1 MYEKNADIMSSLAGA
16 KDSVS
21 KGALSLLAKLKGT
34 SQNDIDNSV
43 KSQLPPEMAAGID
56 SVRNTV
62 QSQLPSDVSK
72 IVDDVR
78 SQTGGQL
85 ADKATKAL
93 SDLRTPSAL
102 SYIPGIGGA
111 LSGLAKD
118 YPGREGIGSRL
129 INTIPEGAAGLAGGA
144 AGVGAGAMGG
154 ALAGPMLAPL
164 LGRLLTRG
172 RAKLEGSVIPNA
184 INAFRKIKDKIKPP
198 SFGERIHRANNDMLD
213 TVDKFFKTVD
223 RPPIG
228 ANWNKGGPSTPMP
241 SENAGALTGA
251 ITGGA
256 AGTNIG
262 SRLWRALAG
271 DNTPEK
277 SAEWPTPPVF
287 SPAMPKLENK
297 PNPFV
302 QGKKTA
308 PKANIAGI
316 EQAKQDKLA
325 SQDNASPSRS
335 AAGDSKGVKY
345 KLQNEDH
352 ATGTAAFDSL
362 DKYLRMYKKAGLN
375 DFQSTFFSR
384 LINEGRHEHEI
395 HAAVKQAGDQ
405 FGYEVGKE
413 LKKGLEKLAIMGVL
427 SGLGRAAMAGG
438 KAIGGSVGG
447 AYTGAKAGIAASGA
461 GKAMGQAGTALGEA
475 GQAARLAGSQAS
487 SAIGSGY
494 QSAKGAIGTGLSN
507 AGTSIGTGYQAAKG
521 AIGTGLSNA
530 GTSIG
535 QNYQAAKGAIGG
547 ALPGMQQGL
556 GNAATTAGNF
566 LGNNAKTIGA
576 IGAGGGIAY
585 GASQVPG
592 AVERGVNTAVNQGID
607 RGMDRFSSHMQQM
620 PGQIG
625 GMANQAMQNLPGQL
639 SGMANQAMQKL
650 PQMGGQTTGGFAGP
664 YKQSSEKWAARNSI
678 FSDAGRFAID
688 SPTENMLN
696 RAGAYGP
703 DLRAAVGK
711 LKSKDF
717 RGLLGKEI
725 FRDIPYNVMQERNP
739 IGLQAMTTAQNMVDH
754 KVLERAKGMTS
765 LPKQVFNTM
774 RDAPIT
780 KKVLATLASLVTKR
794 PLVAALGAGAAGG
807 MASGAGV
814 AGLMGL
820 GKESSEKRAFAGLI
834 AGAKAA
840 LPAIGKYMGIAG
852 GVPGAI
858 AKGTYTAAKGV
869 PGATT
874 GDAIKAVLRNPQLQ
888 QQALTG
894 ASTGVMNPFTGLLA
908 TGDQDESWGH
918 YLGRSALSG
927 VAGAAGGAAG
937 GRGTQDLMRRMGAG
951 SQIGA
956 TGDLVGTIAGY
967 DTGGM
972 GAKGGFIG
980 GGLMPAKVP
989 LWMGDKA
996 KALGGGIPGLP
1007 GRMGPT
1013 GQIGTAG
1020 RTSELLEKLDPLSHI
1035 GTLMGK
1041 GIGTGYNA
1049 IKGNA
1054 PGALSNAKSWI
1065 SNNKVPSA
1073 IMGVG
1078 GAGLLGGAYLGN
1090 RAVNAMEGAR
1100 GDVNQQMNRFRFD
1113 TNNQL
1118 AGLRQEVGGGMGGI
1132 GQFFNENKHWLM
1144 PALLA
1149 GGGALAGGAMGG
1161 GTGAALGGL
1170 SLPALYMMHQN
1181 GMFGGGGGAAN
1192 PLQAA
1197 AKPRADYAQQNQQY
1211 ERENV
1216 DKQVAARNQD
1226 PRLASPTKPKTAGD
1240 RAVRLMRHFAKN

>member
-16 KDSVS
+16 KDTVS

-43 KSQLPPEMAAGID
+43 RSQLPPDIASGID

-72 IVDDVR
+72 IVDDLR
-78 SQTGGQL
+78 NQTGGQL

-144 AGVGAGAMGG
+144 AGVAGGAMGG
-154 ALAGPMLAPL
+154 AVAGPMLAPL
-164 LGRLLTRG
+164 IGRLLTRG
-172 RAKLEGSVIPNA
+172 RVKMEGSVIPNA
-184 INAFRKIKDKIKPP
+184 IKAFRKVKDTINPP
-198 SFGERIHRANNDMLD
+198 SFGDRVVRANNDMLN
-213 TVDKFFKTVD
+213 TVNTFFKNVD

-228 ANWNKGGPSTPMP
+228 ANWNKGGPGIPMP
-241 SENAGALTGA
+241 SEGAGALTGA

-262 SRLWRALAG
+262 SRLWRSLAG
-271 DNTPEK
+271 DTTNSEKSGEWTPAPSFSANMPLPEK
-277 SAEWPTPPVF
+277 Q
-287 SPAMPKLENK
+287 

-302 QGKKTA
+302 QGKKPSA
-308 PKANIAGI
+308 KADASGA
-316 EQAKQDKLA
+316 EAALAKLG
-325 SQDNASPSRS
+325 SQDNCSPSRS

-345 KLQNEDH
+345 KQQNEDH

-362 DKYLRMYKKAGLN
+362 DKYLRMSKKAGLN
-375 DFQSTFFSR
+375 DFQTNFFGR
-384 LINEGRHEHEI
+384 LIQEGRNEQELYV
-395 HAAVKQAGDQ
+395 AVKHAGDQ

-438 KAIGGSVGG
+438 RAIGGGVSG
-447 AYTGAKAGIAASGA
+447 AYSGAKAGIAASGA

-475 GQAARLAGSQAS
+475 GQAARLAGNEARTALGQSYQATKG
-487 SAIGSGY
+487 AIGTGLSDAGGAISRGY
-494 QSAKGAIGTGLSN
+494 QSAKGAIGTGLN
-507 AGTSIGTGYQAAKG
+507 
-521 AIGTGLSNA
+521 NA

-535 QNYQAAKGAIGG
+535 QNFQAAKGAIGE
-547 ALPGMQQGL
+547 ALPGMQQSL

-585 GASQVPG
+585 GAAQVPG

-639 SGMANQAMQKL
+639 SGMANQAMQKM
-650 PQMGGQTTGGFAGP
+650 PFQMGGQTTGGFAGP

-678 FSDAGRFAID
+678 FTDSGRFAGFG
-688 SPTENMLN
+688 SATEDRLN
-696 RAGAYGP
+696 RAGAYGR
-703 DLRAAVGK
+703 DLEAVVSK

-717 RGLLGKEI
+717 KGLLGKEV
-725 FRDIPYNVMQERNP
+725 FKDIPYNMMQSRNP
-739 IGLQAMTTAQNMVDH
+739 IGLEAMTTAQNMVDH

-774 RDAPIT
+774 RDSP
-780 KKVLATLASLVTKR
+780 VTKR
-794 PLVAALGAGAAGG
+794 ILATVSGLLKKHPLGAALGAGAAGG

-820 GKESSEKRAFAGLI
+820 GKESSEKRAWAALVS
-834 AGAKAA
+834 GAKAA
-840 LPAIGKYMGIAG
+840 LPAVGRYMGIG
-852 GVPGAI
+852 GGMPGAI
-858 AKGTYTAAKGV
+858 AKSTYNTAKGIS
-869 PGATT
+869 GATT
-874 GDAIKAVLRNPQLQ
+874 GDAIKAVLKNPQLQ
-888 QQALTG
+888 GQAITG

-908 TGDQDESWGH
+908 TGDENEGWGH

-927 VAGAAGGAAG
+927 LAGAGAGFAG

-1020 RTSELLEKLDPLSHI
+1020 RTSELLEKLDPLSYLGSAAGSLI
-1035 GTLMGK
+1035 GK
-1041 GIGTGYNA
+1041 GYSA
-1049 IKGNA
+1049 VKGNA
-1054 PGALSNAKSWI
+1054 PGALNAAKGWAKTNPTAASI
-1065 SNNKVPSA
+1065 A
-1073 IMGVG
+1073 GVG

-1100 GDVNQQMNRFRFD
+1100 GDVNQQMNMFRAQ
-1113 TNNQL
+1113 TNNQMN
-1118 AGLRQEVGGGMGGI
+1118 GLREQIGGGLGGV

-1149 GGGALAGGAMGG
+1149 GGGALAGNAVGG
-1161 GTGAALGGL
+1161 GAGAALGGL
-1170 SLPALYMMHQN
+1170 SLPALYMMSQN
-1181 GMFGGGGGAAN
+1181 GMFGGGGAAN
-1192 PLQAA
+1192 PLLAS

-1211 ERENV
+1211 ERENI
-1216 DKQVAARNQD
+1216 DKQVADRNRD
-1226 PRLASPTKPKTAGD
+1226 PRLASPTKGT
-1240 RAVRLMRHFAKN
+1240 MRSLAM

>member
-16 KDSVS
+16 KDTVS
-21 KGALSLLAKLKGT
+21 KGALNLLAKLKGT

-43 KSQLPPEMAAGID
+43 RSQLPPEMAAGID

-72 IVDDVR
+72 IVDDLR
-78 SQTGGQL
+78 NQTGGQL

-184 INAFRKIKDKIKPP
+184 INAFRKVKDTIKPP
-198 SFGERIHRANNDMLD
+198 SLEEQIHRGGKDMVD
-213 TVDKFFKTVD
+213 TVNKFFKNID

-228 ANWNKGGPSTPMP
+228 ANWNKGGPGTPMP
-241 SENAGALTGA
+241 SENAGAMTGA

-302 QGKKTA
+302 QGKNSA
-308 PKANIAGI
+308 PKADTAGI
-316 EQAKQDKLA
+316 EKAQAKLA
-325 SQDNASPSRS
+325 SQDNCSPSRS

-345 KLQNEDH
+345 KQQNEDH

-362 DKYLRMYKKAGLN
+362 DKYLRMAKKAGLN

-395 HAAVKQAGDQ
+395 YAAVKQAGDQ

-475 GQAARLAGSQAS
+475 GQAARLAGNQAR
-487 SAIGSGY
+487 SAISTGY
-494 QSAKGAIGTGLSN
+494 QSAKGAIGTGLSD
-507 AGTSIGTGYQAAKG
+507 
-521 AIGTGLSNA
+521 A

-535 QNYQAAKGAIGG
+535 QGYQTAKGAIGNQFNRAMG
-547 ALPGMQQGL
+547 GVSEALPGIQQGL

-576 IGAGGGIAY
+576 LGAGGGIAY
-585 GASQVPG
+585 GAAQVPG
-592 AVERGVNTAVNQGID
+592 AIRSSIDRGID
-607 RGMDRFSSHMQQM
+607 RGMDRIENRMNNL
-620 PGQIG
+620 PGQLS

-639 SGMANQAMQKL
+639 SGMANQAMQKM
-650 PQMGGQTTGGFAGP
+650 PFQMGGGQTTGGFAGP
-664 YKQSSEKWAARNSI
+664 YKQSSEKRGARNSI

-696 RAGAYGP
+696 RAGPYGP
-703 DLRAAVGK
+703 DLRAAVAK
-711 LKSKDF
+711 LRGKDF

-725 FRDIPYNVMQERNP
+725 FKDIPYNVMQSRNP
-739 IGLQAMTTAQNMVDH
+739 IGLEAMTTAQNMVDH
-754 KVLERAKGMTS
+754 KVLERAKRMTS

-780 KKVLATLASLVTKR
+780 KKILATVASLVTKR

-820 GKESSEKRAFAGLI
+820 DKESSEKRAFMPLVT
-834 AGAKAA
+834 GAA
-840 LPAIGKYMGIAG
+840 KYMGMGLAAPG
-852 GVPGAI
+852 AAARGLFNAAKAVPG
-858 AKGTYTAAKGV
+858 T
-869 PGATT
+869 TT
-874 GDAIKAVLRNPQLQ
+874 GGAIKAVLNNPAMKA
-888 QQALTG
+888 QAITG
-894 ASTGVMNPFTGLLA
+894 ASTGAMNPFTGLLA

-927 VAGAAGGAAG
+927 VAGAGAGLAGGK
-937 GRGTQDLMRRMGAG
+937 GTQDLFRRMGAG

-980 GGLMPAKVP
+980 GGLMPAAVP
-989 LWMGDKA
+989 KF
-996 KALGGGIPGLP
+996 LGNKLNNLAGGSPELMSRS
-1007 GRMGPT
+1007 GRLIMPRDAGS
-1013 GQIGTAG
+1013 TAQ
-1020 RTSELLEKLDPLSHI
+1020 LLEKLDPLSYLGSAAGGLI
-1035 GTLMGK
+1035 GK
-1041 GIGTGYNA
+1041 GYSA
-1049 IKGNA
+1049 VKGNA
-1054 PGALSNAKSWI
+1054 PGALSNAKNWI
-1065 SNNKVPSA
+1065 SNNKPTSA

-1100 GDVNQQMNRFRFD
+1100 GDVNQQMNMFRNEA
-1113 TNNQL
+1113 NNQMN
-1118 AGLRQEVGGGMGGI
+1118 GIRQDLGGGMGGI

-1211 ERENV
+1211 ERENI
-1216 DKQVAARNQD
+1216 DKQVADRNRD